1 MSHPSRGALVAAGLA
16 VSGLAAYQLY
26 GWRRRQLCAERVAGH
41 RKIALLASE
50 RGSVVCMSPATSTI
64 TFFQGPMDV
73 AAAYLAKRVAEIVA
87 SNPWLASVLDT
98 DPETGEMAAFVP
110 RGEKADAAQKRLF
123 ANRKDI
129 SVGFAPQ
136 RGGEEGERVL
146 PYHAMVRNLTQVL
159 CKPSVESIGTGA
171 PLFSVTLVS
180 GARGDEFAVIAS
192 ANHSLV
198 DGHTFYQIHNMLCRG
213 ETVRALS
220 PVRKLDAPSR
230 ITEALGG
237 VPSTMTACPPGFL
250 VRFVGSQIASAVGF
264 SAKTRV
270 VGFYVNEAWIHD
282 QKKLWRTPGSPVKRL
297 ADRITGSPT
306 KKSFVPFVSTNDCL
320 VSAFANA
327 LRPTMCAMAANFRG
341 KAPGLDDDDA
351 GNYEDLIEY
360 YDFSDT
366 NDETLDSS
374 HSSTCDY
381 ANPALIRRSVQGAP
395 YARAVTTGTLSNA
408 DFLFR
413 VGKVGVATNWATF
426 AKPLD
431 LFKGSTQVLHVPI
444 LDWPKA
450 NPAGLLGS
458 MLVFRPHEGRLAV
471 MAAGDAAFVERLA
484 RSGMPGEKLALEL

>member
-1 MSHPSRGALVAAGLA
+1 MSHPSRGALVATTLA
-16 VSGLAAYQLY
+16 VSGLVAYQLY

-41 RKIALLASE
+41 RKIPLLPSE
-50 RGSVVCMSPATSTI
+50 RGPVVCMSPATSTI

-73 AAAYLAKRVAEIVA
+73 AAAYLAKRVSEIA
-87 SNPWLASVLDT
+87 SSNPWLASVLDT

-297 ADRITGSPT
+297 TNRITGSPT